1 MNKDMMQ
8 EQIGARVRDLRKER
22 GWTQEQFG
30 ELTEM
35 STTTISRLELGKQ
48 MVSVEKLIKIAETVG
63 VGMEKIM
70 ADFMTMTE
78 GESED
83 AELLYLLKK
92 MDSADKEYIK
102 KHVYIFQEYLM
113 KVNELKERQ
122 AEEKQ
127 KEE

>member
-92 MDSADKEYIK
+92 MDSVDKEYIK

-113 KVNELKERQ
+113 KVNELTERQ
-122 AEEKQ
+122 AKEKQ
-127 KEE
+127 K